1 MNKTTKKQLREAM
14 AALLTAKNPFIATE
28 AARILCAVEGIRV
41 SQGATSVPTPSKVAA
56 KRELARQHV
65 YENLQRKAEK
75 KRLAN
80 RRQYSGRKSAALK
93 QDQQQNTR
101 DSK

>member
-1 MNKTTKKQLREAM
+1 MNKSTKKQLRESM

-41 SQGATSVPTPSKVAA
+41 SEGATSMSTPSKVAA

-65 YENLQRKAEK
+65 YGNLQRKAEK
-75 KRLAN
+75 KRQAN
-80 RRQYSGRKSAALK
+80 RRQYIGRKSAALK
-93 QDQQQNTR
+93 QDQKQDTQ

>member
-1 MNKTTKKQLREAM
+1 MNKTTRKQLQEAM

-41 SQGATSVPTPSKVAA
+41 SEGATAMPTPSKVAT

-80 RRQYSGRKSAALK
+80 RRQYIGRRSAASK
-93 QDQQQNTR
+93 QDQQQDTR

>member
-1 MNKTTKKQLREAM
+1 MNRTTKKQLREAM

-41 SQGATSVPTPSKVAA
+41 SEGATAMPTPSKVAA
-56 KRELARQHV
+56 KREVARQHV

-75 KRLAN
+75 KRLAK
-80 RRQYSGRKSAALK
+80 RRQYVGRKSAALK
-93 QDQQQNTR
+93 QDQQSDPR

>member
-1 MNKTTKKQLREAM
+1 MNKTTKKRLREAM

-28 AARILCAVEGIRV
+28 AARILCAVEGIRI
-41 SQGATSVPTPSKVAA
+41 SQGAISAPTPSNVAA
-56 KRELARQHV
+56 QRGLARQHV
-65 YENLQRKAEK
+65 YERLQRKAEK

-80 RRQYSGRKSAALK
+80 RRQYIGRKSAALK
-93 QDQQQNTR
+93 KDQQQDRR

>member
-1 MNKTTKKQLREAM
+1 MNKTTKKQLRESM

-41 SQGATSVPTPSKVAA
+41 SEGATSVPTPSKVAA
-56 KRELARQHV
+56 NRELARQHV
-65 YENLQRKAEK
+65 YGNLQRKAEK
-75 KRLAN
+75 KRQAN
-80 RRQYSGRKSAALK
+80 RRQYIGRKNAALK
-93 QDQQQNTR
+93 QDQKQDTR